1 MAPEDRARLLKNT
14 RRMMDDKLPPQE
26 YQVVMKDGR
35 MVSFEV
41 HGEVLRD
48 ADLTPLGFVYVCRD
62 MTERKKMYEMLFQ
75 SEEKF
80 SKIFMTTPE
89 CIAITRLADGEVVD
103 VNRGFEEITGWK
115 RSEAIGRTTWDT
127 NIWLEAS
134 ARERMVQDLQT
145 GLDVRHREFQFRRS
159 DGSVRTGIYSARPI
173 HIAGEACVIFIFQD
187 ITDQRQLEEE
197 RQKLEQQLI
206 QSQKAEAIGT
216 LAGGI
221 AHDFNNIL
229 GVIIGYTELAAMQP
243 EVSAMQRYQERVLNA
258 CERAKSLVRQILTFA
273 RHTESERNPL
283 DLRLLAKESLK
294 LLDSTIPATIEIRQQ
309 IADRA
314 YTINGDPTQMHQI
327 LMNLCTNAVHAM
339 GEKGGVL
346 EVGLSHEDFTDG
358 TAQQIPGLKPGPY
371 VRLAVSDTGEGIDP
385 AIMDRIFDPFFTT
398 KSVDKGTGLGLSVV
412 YGIVRNHDGAVT
424 ATSRPG
430 EGTTFTVY
438 IPDAGKTGPA
448 QTGLASDPAPRP
460 KRQRTHP
467 PRGRRKDPGGT
478 RQGDALLPGIRSD
491 GLYGQQEGARGLPI
505 RSQSVR
511 SGRHRHDHAAHDGK
525 GSGQRAACHPGGH
538 PHYRLHGI
546 QRIYRQRQGGPAGDP
561 GIAPEARLEKRSGQN
576 HPGNARSRQG
586 RTVRRDG
593 RTSIGKGDAP
603 RAGKPL
609 AVLFCRTI
617 TVFPYDPRLPGTP
630 SIFQHTGKADHFLQ
644 SPPGTDVDIK
654 TA

>member
-1 MAPEDRARLLKNT
+1 MPDVILRIDLQGRVVFINDKALQISGYSREDLEGKDMLPLVAPEDRARLLKNT

-243 EVSAMQRYQERVLNA
+243 EVSAMQGYQERVLNA

-358 TAQQIPGLKPGPY
+358 TAQQIPGLKTRPLCEACRVRHGGRHRSGHHGPHFRPVLHDKISRQRNGSRP
-371 VRLAVSDTGEGIDP
+371 VRGVRHRPESRRGRNGDEQAW
-385 AIMDRIFDPFFTT
+385 R
-398 KSVDKGTGLGLSVV
+398 KGTNLHRL
-412 YGIVRNHDGAVT
+412 YPR
-424 ATSRPG
+424 RR
-430 EGTTFTVY
+430 
-438 IPDAGKTGPA
+438 GK
-448 QTGLASDPAPRP
+448 
-460 KRQRTHP
+460 
-467 PRGRRKDPGGT
+467 RGRRK
-478 RQGDALLPGIRSD
+478 
-491 GLYGQQEGARGLPI
+491 RGWRPI
-505 RSQSVR
+505 RLPPQ
-511 SGRHRHDHAAHDGK
+511 AAANA
-525 GSGQRAACHPGGH
+525 SSSWTT
-538 PHYRLHGI
+538 
-546 QRIYRQRQGGPAGDP
+546 
-561 GIAPEARLEKRSGQN
+561 KRSWRN
-576 HPGNARSRQG
+576 SAG
-586 RTVRRDG
+586 R
-593 RTSIGKGDAP
+593 
-603 RAGKPL
+603 
-609 AVLFCRTI
+609 C
-617 TVFPYDPRLPGTP
+617 
-630 SIFQHTGKADHFLQ
+630 
-644 SPPGTDVDIK
+644 SPPWDTK
-654 TA
+654 